1 MSPPFFSDQQRP
13 WQRRRSKLGS
23 HRGCRSSLRKTP
35 PPERSPEG
43 GEESSDATGNA
54 KPSIQVRFPSSL
66 LQDFTSRRGD
76 FSHVVFSCD
85 SMGGLPALV

>member
-54 KPSIQVRFPSSL
+54 KPSIQTREFFRFN
-66 LQDFTSRRGD
+66 
-76 FSHVVFSCD
+76 
-85 SMGGLPALV
+85 LVHFDDGIFRV